1 MNQTSQ
7 KRLIVGII
15 VSLALLVPTVAVAA
29 VIKLSSSDSA
39 PPEQVTSPTVSQP
52 APEPQPQPTPTPE
65 PEPEPEA
72 EEPEEPEEPAEEPE
86 APTAPPPP
94 PPPPVQLPRDDMTT
108 MMIKLGVDPTTCL
121 SSQDYLSFRIFAPA
135 KALVCDYSETQVTPI
150 GHLHNDYIEKVV
162 LVSLKGVD
170 GLSQALIM
178 RTVGLRC
185 SEFDDWAF
193 KTLQD
198 DDLYVIVY
206 LSTVENFPFY
216 HSVIADE
223 LIIRLRQEMQAKL
236 NQTYNF
242 QPIEPCS

>member
-1 MNQTSQ
+1 MTS
-7 KRLIVGII
+7 
-15 VSLALLVPTVAVAA
+15 STP
-29 VIKLSSSDSA
+29 D
-39 PPEQVTSPTVSQP
+39 QP
-52 APEPQPQPTPTPE
+52 APEPQPQPVPT

-72 EEPEEPEEPAEEPE
+72 EEPEEP
-86 APTAPPPP
+86 TAPPPP
-94 PPPPVQLPRDDMTT
+94 PPPPVEPPRDDMTT

-135 KALVCDYSETQVTPI
+135 KALVCEYSETEVTPI
-150 GHLHNDYIEKVV
+150 SNPHRAYLEKVA

-185 SEFDDWAF
+185 SEFDDWVF
-193 KTLQD
+193 KALQD

-206 LSTVENFPFY
+206 LTSLGNLPVY

-242 QPIEPCS
+242 QPIELCL